1 MGVGL
6 DGALEAARRG
16 EPAGVSV
23 LWRELNP
30 LLERY
35 LGALVGQAAQDVAS
49 ETWLQAARDM
59 RSYRGDAD
67 GFRVW
72 LFRIAR
78 NRAIDELRREGRRHE
93 EPLAARED
101 FGDAAPDA
109 ATVAEERSGT
119 ARAMALLARLPR
131 DQAEAVLLRSV
142 AGLDA
147 KACGE
152 ILGKRPGAVRV
163 AAMRGLRGLAAILEQ
178 EQQDPATSQAREIVP
193 TRSCGAVSEVPE

>member
-1 MGVGL
+1 MAAEL
-6 DGALEAARRG
+6 DAALEAAHRG
-16 EPAGVSV
+16 EAAGVTV

-49 ETWLQAARDM
+49 ETWLQAARDV
-59 RSYRGDAD
+59 RTYRGDAE

-78 NRAIDELRREGRRHE
+78 NRAIDELRREGRRRE
-93 EPLAARED
+93 EPLAARDD
-101 FGDAAPDA
+101 FGGVAPDA

-147 KACGE
+147 KACAA

-178 EQQDPATSQAREIVP
+178 EQQEPETSQAKEIVRAP
-193 TRSCGAVSEVPE
+193 SRDAVSEVRE